1 MVAVALQVSPV
12 AGLVAVAVMV
22 LVGWDGIIRVMLN
35 DPSAIVCTVVWTKI
49 VALSASVTAHLMP
62 LVCRRMSTP
71 QSTLMDVLVSRC
83 TCKE

>member
-35 DPSAIVCTVVWTKI
+35 DPSAIVDTVVWTKV
-49 VALSASVTAHLMP
+49 VALSASVTAHLTP
-62 LVCRRMSTP
+62 LVCGACPRPSRR
-71 QSTLMDVLVSRC
+71 
-83 TCKE
+83 